1 MMYAAL
7 SLLIVGFAVGIA
19 VGIEALKNDDLNPRK
34 PVNEYDWDYKETVEW
49 NNARIERE
57 EE

>member
-1 MMYAAL
+1 MYVMFSVL
-7 SLLIVGFAVGIA
+7 VVGFAVGIA
-19 VGIEALKNDDLNPRK
+19 VAIEALKNDDLNPRK